1 MTQQDEA
8 EDIFDQEDETDTGT
22 VEEVLRKGEVE
33 VYTIPADPDVKTL
46 LDRIENKSL
55 VLKPK
60 FQRAKVWD
68 EKKKSRL
75 IESLILNLPIP
86 PCFLAEDEDG
96 TRVVVDGQQRLSA
109 VDDFYHGRYALED
122 LEVLKDLNG
131 KKWEELPPKMD
142 RKILQR
148 VIRILV
154 ISSHTHPDL
163 RFIIFERLNTGA
175 TPLLDQEI
183 RNAVLGGSFNDLLEE
198 LVNTDLFKEMLKI
211 NDLDS
216 RLRHHE
222 LILRFFAIKANI
234 SNYKPPLKLL
244 LTNHM
249 RIERK
254 APEARISEMR
264 AEFALGLKNSKEVF
278 GTHAFRKFIP
288 ADEKYSNSVSKALFD
303 LQMMSLCQLSPVS
316 VSARKTDIENAFK
329 ALSADANF
337 SESLSR
343 ATDHRSRFYTRQ
355 RKWLGALNSIGIQA
369 PVADQLP
376 TAEE

>member
-1 MTQQDEA
+1 M
-8 EDIFDQEDETDTGT
+8 
-22 VEEVLRKGEVE
+22 
-33 VYTIPADPDVKTL
+33 
-46 LDRIENKSL
+46 
-55 VLKPK
+55 
-60 FQRAKVWD
+60 
-68 EKKKSRL
+68 
-75 IESLILNLPIP
+75 
-86 PCFLAEDEDG
+86 
-96 TRVVVDGQQRLSA
+96 VDGQQRLSA

-131 KKWEELPPKMD
+131 KTWKELPPKMD

-148 VIRILV
+148 VIRTLI

-211 NDLDS
+211 KELDS

-222 LILRFFAIKANI
+222 LILRFFAIKANV

-254 APEARISEMR
+254 ASEANINVMR
-264 AEFALGLKNSKEVF
+264 NEFFLGLKNVKEVF
-278 GTHAFRKFIP
+278 GVHAFRKFISTD
-288 ADEKYSNSVSKALFD
+288 AKYSSSVSKALFD
-303 LQMMSLCQLSPVS
+303 LQMMSLCQLPLDLVS
-316 VSARKTDIENAFK
+316 TRKADIENTFK
-329 ALSADANF
+329 VLSTDSEF
-337 SESLSR
+337 LESLSR

-355 RKWLGALNSIGIQA
+355 RKWLDALESIGIR
-369 PVADQLP
+369 PPLADQLP
-376 TAEE
+376 TGE